1 MSLLEMSFCG
11 AVMILVIATLRALLI
26 HRLPKKTFLALW
38 GVALARLLVPYSVP
52 SALSVYSLLDK
63 LASPA
68 KVAPLSANVS
78 MAQPA
83 VFPVTGIGIAP
94 SAPAAAVASRA
105 VPFYMGVWMA
115 GALVCAAFF
124 VVTYLKCRRA
134 FREALPVDCDFAQDW
149 LKEHRL
155 CRSIRLRQS
164 DRISAPL
171 TYGVFRPVI
180 LLPKR
185 IDWDDETALA
195 YVLTH
200 EYVHIRRFD
209 AVTKMALTAA
219 LCVHWFNPAVW
230 GMVVLANRDLEL
242 SCDEAVIRSFGERAK
257 SAYAMTLIRMEE
269 RRSGLMPLYNHFSR
283 HAIEERMIAIMK
295 TKKTSWAAVMAAM
308 ALIAGVAAAFAT
320 SGQAESASDTDKN
333 DAAHAAQTTMSDY
346 TAMSYTDPAEGIT
359 YYSMDAGDTWIP
371 MTGEAF
377 TTASDLDNVEWWT
390 AEEYAAWLE
399 QEKVDLQSI
408 IGSRSWTPS
417 KGWFTWSQ
425 EMVDETIAQYEQT
438 LKDIQAGQR
447 ISKPTS
453 DGDAMILFDYDSEAQ
468 TSVADAPVAVDLK
481 RQPAPELLAAYKAY
495 GLIYDE
501 EKKAFFF
508 DGKPVRGFWDG
519 YDMENGI
526 ATIYE
531 YLNEDGVVNVH
542 TVRQATQNADG
553 SVDPGGKLAG
563 IEECSQTELDSRLMI
578 APQRTQEAVAFGS
591 AGDAVG
597 MTFEERFSKYKDFG
611 ITYVE
616 ADGVSGRGN
625 VYLNGSLVSRFAD
638 ITPDGGTFSFAS
650 AEKDGVIV
658 YTQYDSHG
666 DLIGVRETLPDGVE
680 QEEKSR

>member
-1 MSLLEMSFCG
+1 MSLLERSLCG
-11 AVMILVIATLRALLI
+11 AVMILVIVALRAVFI

-68 KVAPLSANVS
+68 KVAPLSAGVP
-78 MAQPA
+78 AVQPA
-83 VFPVTGIGIAP
+83 HLLAPGAGIAP
-94 SAPAAAVASRA
+94 STPAASVASRA
-105 VPFYMGVWMA
+105 VPLYMGVWMA

-124 VVTYLKCRRA
+124 AITYLKCRRE
-134 FREALPVDCDFAQDW
+134 FREALPVDCDFARDW

-171 TYGVFRPVI
+171 TYGVLRPVI

-195 YVLTH
+195 YVLAH

-230 GMVVLANRDLEL
+230 AMVVLANRDLEL

-269 RRSGLMPLYNHFSR
+269 SRSGVMPLYNHFSR

-295 TKKTSWAAVMAAM
+295 TKKTSWAAAMAAV
-308 ALIAGVAAAFAT
+308 ALVAGVAAAFAT
-320 SGQAESASDTDKN
+320 SGQAEADKN
-333 DAAHAAQTTMSDY
+333 DPADTDQSTMSDY

-371 MTGEAF
+371 MTDEAF

-438 LKDIQAGQR
+438 LRDIQAGQK
-447 ISKPTS
+447 ISKPTA
-453 DGDAMILFDYDSEAQ
+453 DGDAMIHFNYDSDAQ
-468 TSVADAPVAVDLK
+468 TSVTDAQVAVDLK
-481 RQPAPELLAAYKAY
+481 RQPAPELLAAYAAY
-495 GLIYDE
+495 GLTYDE
-501 EKKAFFF
+501 EKEALFFN
-508 DGKPVRGFWDG
+508 GKLVRGFWDG

-531 YLNEDGVVNVH
+531 YLNEDGVVDIH

-553 SVDPGGKLAG
+553 SIDPGGKLAG
-563 IEECSQTELDSRLMI
+563 IEEYSQAEFDSRLMM
-578 APQRTQEAVAFGS
+578 APRRTQEAVAVGS
-591 AGDAVG
+591 AGETG
-597 MTFEERFSKYKDFG
+597 GTTFEERFSKYKDFG
-611 ITYVE
+611 ITYAE
-616 ADGVSGRGN
+616 ADGASGRGN
-625 VYLNGSLVSRFAD
+625 VYLNGALVSRFTDVA
-638 ITPDGGTFSFAS
+638 PDGSAFSFTS
-650 AEKDGVIV
+650 AEKDGVVV
-658 YTQYDSHG
+658 YTQYDGHG
-666 DLIGVRETLPDGVE
+666 DLIGVREVLPDAGDRE
-680 QEEKSR
+680 ANGR